1 MLLIKNFHI
10 IKINKHKWE
19 KNNDSD
25 TTKDLNKLSLIS
37 ENEMIQYGKNLECI
51 DLSRIYQSFY
61 LRVYGMKIII
71 QNKEEKYTLLIDGIV
86 DESITD
92 KYENSYIIDKVMK
105 FKNHIL
111 DDSNENYE
119 ENEFLNNFCESLT
132 VKDFLIYSIEELTTK
147 YLRSLSRSSKLN
159 QEAVADVVNDFSND
173 DLYTKRMKLIQ
184 LLIKHNKVEFQ
195 YLAYLLYDLLANETN
210 TNNPR

>member
-1 MLLIKNFHI
+1 
-10 IKINKHKWE
+10 
-19 KNNDSD
+19 
-25 TTKDLNKLSLIS
+25 
-37 ENEMIQYGKNLECI
+37 
-51 DLSRIYQSFY
+51 
-61 LRVYGMKIII
+61 
-71 QNKEEKYTLLIDGIV
+71 
-86 DESITD
+86 
-92 KYENSYIIDKVMK
+92 MK

-173 DLYTKRMKLIQ
+173 DLYTKK
-184 LLIKHNKVEFQ
+184 E
-195 YLAYLLYDLLANETN
+195 
-210 TNNPR
+210 